1 MRMSRAGIAGTLLIL
16 VALVATAVAQEKA
29 ATKAAKAASPGSK
42 AASSATKTGPGSI
55 IGEVIDPACWVINGA
70 KGETHKECAIAC
82 AKAGQTLA
90 ILERKTNKVF
100 ILASERPGEDPNKGL
115 IDYIAQ
121 TVLVKGKIYARGGLL
136 AIQVASVEPAPKVG
150 AK

>member
-1 MRMSRAGIAGTLLIL
+1 MKMSRAGIAGTLLVSL
-16 VALVATAVAQEKA
+16 VVVAAAIAQEKA
-29 ATKAAKAASPGSK
+29 APSETKPAAPAAKATS
-42 AASSATKTGPGSI
+42 AAPKSGPGSI

-70 KGETHKECAIAC
+70 KGEAHKECAIAC

-90 ILERKTNKVF
+90 ILERKTNKVY

-115 IDYIAQ
+115 IDYVGQA
-121 TVLVKGKIYARGGLL
+121 VLAKGKSYTRGGLS

-150 AK
+150 AR